1 MPTLDKAQ
9 QSIVDTLDRG
19 LFVEAGA
26 GSGKTFT
33 LVQRLV
39 HALTPDP
46 ETGRAYLDDLDQ
58 VLIITFTNKA
68 ASEIRE
74 RVREEFVSRG
84 MHQAAFEVDRAWIS
98 TIHGMC
104 ERILRESALE
114 AGIDPSFEVVQGH
127 EQSYLLSRAASDV
140 ASVTRSDPEFAELY
154 RLYGSAMNAAS
165 EEGVAEESKSG
176 SNNTPSALEMAL
188 AIAELAASSPE
199 GFSGIRFPG
208 EAPSLRYLV
217 TQCSLAL
224 QDLLAVWRPNKG
236 TAGYK
241 KMPLV
246 TQLAEELALL
256 ADMPEVKKEGL
267 IDFCERFLEADLKA
281 GSFSKDA
288 KALFYIFRGQL
299 GDALIQVAY
308 EPLRQQED
316 NLLKLAQLIGG
327 RYNHLKVERGVV
339 DNNDL
344 LSLTLRAL
352 ESNPVIAK
360 RYANRFRLVMVDE
373 SQDTDPQQ
381 LKIVRLL
388 AGGDDHI
395 CYVGDG
401 QQSIYGFRGAD
412 VEEYRRVRDR
422 SLDRLVRM
430 NHNYRSHDDI
440 LRFVKHSLGD
450 SGVLEGFMDLEAFD
464 ERKDGYPPA
473 EEPRVVIEHTANYG
487 AKKSLAIKSVA
498 DQIANRFQILHKQGV
513 SVGSMALLLRG
524 LNNVDIYIKSLRE
537 HGLEALVT
545 AGSSFARSLE
555 VHVIQALLWTLAN
568 PRDSYR
574 GTLPLLQSPMFDL
587 SDEDLLFLSKGGR
600 AKGFADALLTP
611 APDIERV
618 LGRTPSPRLMNAIAV
633 LQKARETMA
642 SKPVSQTVR
651 DVCEQSG
658 WLARLGHEGPQG
670 LARQA
675 NLLECV
681 RCIDEI
687 IDKRGLG
694 YSRAPKVFSDW
705 LSVAKKGPST
715 LSTENADAVQIMTI
729 HASKGLEFP
738 VVAIAEAFDDS
749 SGDKRKRLLACSS
762 QGIHSLALSYDPKTL
777 SKLTGLD
784 EGIISKAKSW
794 AEDDLAKVGYEK
806 DQIKTGLDW
815 RLSLEEIKEDRDRQE
830 AARLLYVALTRA
842 REALVIGINTDI
854 HKSGI
859 SPQLAAYYLSSLVG
873 EVPKELGVT
882 RFDYGGQEEGV
893 IETVVIEKKD
903 AEDESEIEEVPAAQR
918 FAMYEA
924 PKLAAPLR
932 RWKSSDDIHSYTSDR
947 HQAEALEALAAED
960 DVQNMQ
966 ESYIPWAPPQSTG
979 EDPLR
984 FGDAFHELARIAAN
998 LRAKPSRQRILA
1010 VAKSRELNEQATD
1023 RLSLALNNWLASPLC
1038 NEAFSYPIVQGEAP
1052 FFSAEGNEE
1061 YLDSSEGKAGYLTGS
1076 IDLLCTDGSRDALV
1090 VDYKTGERTLSEH
1103 EARELHEMQARYY
1116 AHVLMK
1122 QGFERM
1128 EAAFVLVENVDSEG
1142 PLTVRFTFKGEPPK
1156 LGAITE
1162 PVKETS
1168 K

>member
-450 SGVLEGFMDLEAFD
+450 SGILEGFMDLEAFD

-633 LQKARETMA
+633 LQKARETTA

-859 SPQLAAYYLSSLVG
+859 SPKLTAYYLSSLVG

-903 AEDESEIEEVPAAQR
+903 AEDEPEIEEVPAAQR

-924 PKLAAPLR
+924 PKLATPLR

-947 HQAEALEALAAED
+947 HQAETLEALAAED

-966 ESYIPWAPPQSTG
+966 ESYTPWAPPQSTG

-1023 RLSLALNNWLASPLC
+1023 RLSLALDNWLASPLC
-1038 NEAFSYPIVQGEAP
+1038 KEAFGYPIVQGEAP

-1122 QGFERM
+1122 QGFERV

>member
-1 MPTLDKAQ
+1 MPTLDNAQ

-288 KALFYIFRGQL
+288 KALFYTFRGQL
-299 GDALIQVAY
+299 GDALMQVAY
-308 EPLRQQED
+308 EPLRQQEN

-450 SGVLEGFMDLEAFD
+450 SGILEGFMDLEAFD

-854 HKSGI
+854 HKCGI
-859 SPQLAAYYLSSLVG
+859 SPKLTAYYLSSLVG

-903 AEDESEIEEVPAAQR
+903 AEDEPEIEEVPAAQR

-924 PKLAAPLR
+924 PKLATPLR

-947 HQAEALEALAAED
+947 HQAETLEALAAED

-966 ESYIPWAPPQSTG
+966 ESYTPWAPPQSTG

-1023 RLSLALNNWLASPLC
+1023 RLSLALDNWLASPLC
-1038 NEAFSYPIVQGEAP
+1038 KEAFGYPIVQGEAP

-1122 QGFERM
+1122 QGFERV

>member
-1 MPTLDKAQ
+1 MPTLDNAQ

-267 IDFCERFLEADLKA
+267 IDFSERFLEADLKA

-288 KALFYIFRGQL
+288 KALFYTFRGQL
-299 GDALIQVAY
+299 GDALMQVAY
-308 EPLRQQED
+308 EPLRQQEN

-450 SGVLEGFMDLEAFD
+450 SGILEGFMDLEAFD

-473 EEPRVVIEHTANYG
+473 EEPRVVIEHTANYS

-854 HKSGI
+854 HKCGI
-859 SPQLAAYYLSSLVG
+859 SPKLTAYYLSSLVG

-903 AEDESEIEEVPAAQR
+903 AEDEPEIEEVPAAQR

-924 PKLAAPLR
+924 PKLATPLR

-947 HQAEALEALAAED
+947 HQAETLEALAAED

-966 ESYIPWAPPQSTG
+966 ESYTPWAPPQSTG

-1023 RLSLALNNWLASPLC
+1023 RLSLALDNWLASPLC
-1038 NEAFSYPIVQGEAP
+1038 KEAFGYPIVQGEAP

-1122 QGFERM
+1122 QGFERV

>member
-1 MPTLDKAQ
+1 MPTLDNAQ
-9 QSIVDTLDRG
+9 QSIVDTLGRG

-288 KALFYIFRGQL
+288 KALFYTFRGQL
-299 GDALIQVAY
+299 GDALMQVAY
-308 EPLRQQED
+308 EPLRQQEN

-450 SGVLEGFMDLEAFD
+450 SGILEGFMDLEAFD

-854 HKSGI
+854 HKCGI
-859 SPQLAAYYLSSLVG
+859 SPKLTAYYLSSLVG

-903 AEDESEIEEVPAAQR
+903 AEDEPEIEEVPAAQR

-924 PKLAAPLR
+924 PKLATPLR

-947 HQAEALEALAAED
+947 HQAETLEALAAED

-966 ESYIPWAPPQSTG
+966 ESYTPWAPPQSTG

-1023 RLSLALNNWLASPLC
+1023 RLSLALDNWLASPLC
-1038 NEAFSYPIVQGEAP
+1038 KEAFGYPIVQGEAP

-1122 QGFERM
+1122 QGFERV

>member
-1122 QGFERM
+1122 QGFERV

>member
-9 QSIVDTLDRG
+9 RSIVDTLDKG

-46 ETGRAYLDDLDQ
+46 ETGRAYLDNLDQ

-74 RVREEFVSRG
+74 RVREEFVARG

-104 ERILRESALE
+104 ERILRESSLE
-114 AGIDPSFEVVQGH
+114 AGIDPNFEVVQTH

-140 ASVTRSDPEFAELY
+140 ASATRSDSEFAELY
-154 RLYGSAMNAAS
+154 RLYGSAMNTAS
-165 EEGVAEESKSG
+165 EEGVADESRFGGNK
-176 SNNTPSALEMAL
+176 TPSALEMAL

-208 EAPSLRYLV
+208 EAPSPRYLV

-224 QDLLAVWRPNKG
+224 QDLLAVWKPKKG
-236 TAGYK
+236 SK
-241 KMPLV
+241 SIEKLPLMNR
-246 TQLAEELALL
+246 LADTLDLL
-256 ADMPEVKKEGL
+256 ADKATISPEDLFDVVKQFQDINLTGAHCKE
-267 IDFCERFLEADLKA
+267 EASVPFLL
-281 GSFSKDA
+281 
-288 KALFYIFRGQL
+288 FRGTL
-299 GDALIQVAY
+299 GDALMQAAY
-308 EPLRQQED
+308 EPLREQEE

-327 RYNHLKVERGVV
+327 RYNQLKVERGVV
-339 DNNDL
+339 DNSDL
-344 LSLTLRAL
+344 LSLALRAL
-352 ESNPVIAK
+352 EKNPVIAK

-412 VEEYRRVRDR
+412 VEEYRRVRDK

-440 LRFVKHSLGD
+440 LRFVKRSLGD
-450 SGVLEGFMDLEAFD
+450 SGILDGFMDLEAFD
-464 ERKDGYPPA
+464 EREDGYPPA
-473 EEPRVVIEHTANYG
+473 EEPRVVIEQTASYG
-487 AKKSLAIKSVA
+487 ANKSLAIKSVA

-513 SVGSMALLLRG
+513 PVGSMVLLLRG
-524 LNNVDIYIKSLRE
+524 LNDVDIYIKSLRE

-545 AGSSFARSLE
+545 AGSSFSRSLE

-642 SKPVSQTVR
+642 SKPVSQTVK

-681 RCIDEI
+681 RCINEI

-738 VVAIAEAFDDS
+738 VVAVAEAFDDS
-749 SGDKRKRLLACSS
+749 SDAKGKRLLSCSS

-784 EGIISKAKSW
+784 EGVISKAKNW
-794 AEDDLAKVGYEK
+794 AEGDLAKADYEK
-806 DQIKTGLDW
+806 DQVKTGLDW
-815 RLSLEEIKEDRDRQE
+815 RLNLEEIKKDADRQE

-842 REALVIGINTDI
+842 REALVIGINTNMN
-854 HKSGI
+854 KNGI
-859 SPQLAAYYLSSLVG
+859 TPKLAAYYLSSLVG

-893 IETVVIEKKD
+893 VETVVIEKKD
-903 AEDESEIEEVPAAQR
+903 TDDEPEIEEAPTAQR

-924 PKLAAPLR
+924 LKPAAPLR

-947 HQAEALEALAAED
+947 HQAETLEALAAED

-1023 RLSLALNNWLASPLC
+1023 RLSLALDNWLASPLC
-1038 NEAFSYPIVQGEAP
+1038 KEAFGYPIVQGEVP

-1122 QGFERM
+1122 QGFERV

>member
-327 RYNHLKVERGVV
+327 RYNHFKVERGVV

-450 SGVLEGFMDLEAFD
+450 SGILEGFMDLEAFD

-715 LSTENADAVQIMTI
+715 LSTENSDAVQIMTI

-859 SPQLAAYYLSSLVG
+859 SPKLTAYYLSSLVG

-903 AEDESEIEEVPAAQR
+903 AEDEPEIEEVPAAQR

-924 PKLAAPLR
+924 PKLATPLR

-947 HQAEALEALAAED
+947 HQAETLEALAAED

-966 ESYIPWAPPQSTG
+966 ESYTPWAPPQSTG

-1023 RLSLALNNWLASPLC
+1023 RLSLALDNWLASPLC
-1038 NEAFSYPIVQGEAP
+1038 KEAFGYPIVQGEAP

-1122 QGFERM
+1122 QGFERV

>member
-1 MPTLDKAQ
+1 M
-9 QSIVDTLDRG
+9 
-19 LFVEAGA
+19 
-26 GSGKTFT
+26 
-33 LVQRLV
+33 
-39 HALTPDP
+39 
-46 ETGRAYLDDLDQ
+46 
-58 VLIITFTNKA
+58 
-68 ASEIRE
+68 
-74 RVREEFVSRG
+74 
-84 MHQAAFEVDRAWIS
+84 
-98 TIHGMC
+98 
-104 ERILRESALE
+104 
-114 AGIDPSFEVVQGH
+114 
-127 EQSYLLSRAASDV
+127 
-140 ASVTRSDPEFAELY
+140 
-154 RLYGSAMNAAS
+154 
-165 EEGVAEESKSG
+165 
-176 SNNTPSALEMAL
+176 
-188 AIAELAASSPE
+188 
-199 GFSGIRFPG
+199 
-208 EAPSLRYLV
+208 
-217 TQCSLAL
+217 
-224 QDLLAVWRPNKG
+224 
-236 TAGYK
+236 
-241 KMPLV
+241 
-246 TQLAEELALL
+246 
-256 ADMPEVKKEGL
+256 
-267 IDFCERFLEADLKA
+267 
-281 GSFSKDA
+281 
-288 KALFYIFRGQL
+288 
-299 GDALIQVAY
+299 
-308 EPLRQQED
+308 
-316 NLLKLAQLIGG
+316 
-327 RYNHLKVERGVV
+327 
-339 DNNDL
+339 
-344 LSLTLRAL
+344 
-352 ESNPVIAK
+352 
-360 RYANRFRLVMVDE
+360 
-373 SQDTDPQQ
+373 
-381 LKIVRLL
+381 
-388 AGGDDHI
+388 
-395 CYVGDG
+395 
-401 QQSIYGFRGAD
+401 
-412 VEEYRRVRDR
+412 
-422 SLDRLVRM
+422 
-430 NHNYRSHDDI
+430 
-440 LRFVKHSLGD
+440 
-450 SGVLEGFMDLEAFD
+450 
-464 ERKDGYPPA
+464 
-473 EEPRVVIEHTANYG
+473 
-487 AKKSLAIKSVA
+487 
-498 DQIANRFQILHKQGV
+498 
-513 SVGSMALLLRG
+513 
-524 LNNVDIYIKSLRE
+524 
-537 HGLEALVT
+537 
-545 AGSSFARSLE
+545 
-555 VHVIQALLWTLAN
+555 
-568 PRDSYR
+568 
-574 GTLPLLQSPMFDL
+574 
-587 SDEDLLFLSKGGR
+587 
-600 AKGFADALLTP
+600 
-611 APDIERV
+611 
-618 LGRTPSPRLMNAIAV
+618 
-633 LQKARETMA
+633 
-642 SKPVSQTVR
+642 SQTVR

-715 LSTENADAVQIMTI
+715 LSTENSDAVQIMTI

-859 SPQLAAYYLSSLVG
+859 SPKLTAYYLSSLVG

-903 AEDESEIEEVPAAQR
+903 AEDEPEIEEVPAAQR

-924 PKLAAPLR
+924 PKLATPLR

-947 HQAEALEALAAED
+947 HQAETLEALAAED

-966 ESYIPWAPPQSTG
+966 ESYTPWAPPQSTG

-1023 RLSLALNNWLASPLC
+1023 RLSLALDNWLASPLC
-1038 NEAFSYPIVQGEAP
+1038 KEAFGYPIVQGEAP

-1122 QGFERM
+1122 QGFERV

>member
-1 MPTLDKAQ
+1 MPTLDNAQ

-267 IDFCERFLEADLKA
+267 IDFSERFLEADLKA

-288 KALFYIFRGQL
+288 KALFYTFRGQL
-299 GDALIQVAY
+299 GDALMQVAY
-308 EPLRQQED
+308 EPLRQQEN

-450 SGVLEGFMDLEAFD
+450 SGILEGFMDLEAFD

-854 HKSGI
+854 HKCGI
-859 SPQLAAYYLSSLVG
+859 SPKLTAYYLSSLVG

-903 AEDESEIEEVPAAQR
+903 AEDEPEIEEVPAAQR

-924 PKLAAPLR
+924 PKLATPLR

-947 HQAEALEALAAED
+947 HQAETLEALAAED

-966 ESYIPWAPPQSTG
+966 ESYTPWAPPQSTG

-1023 RLSLALNNWLASPLC
+1023 RLSLALDNWLASPLC
-1038 NEAFSYPIVQGEAP
+1038 KEAFGYPIVQGEAP

-1122 QGFERM
+1122 QGFERV

-1142 PLTVRFTFKGEPPK
+1142 PLTVRFTFEGEPPK

>member
-1 MPTLDKAQ
+1 MPTLDNAQ

-267 IDFCERFLEADLKA
+267 IDFSERFLEADLKA

-288 KALFYIFRGQL
+288 KALFYTFRGQL
-299 GDALIQVAY
+299 GDALMQVAY
-308 EPLRQQED
+308 EPLRQQEN

-450 SGVLEGFMDLEAFD
+450 SGILEGFMDLEAFD

-854 HKSGI
+854 HKCGI
-859 SPQLAAYYLSSLVG
+859 SPKLTAYYLSSLVG

-903 AEDESEIEEVPAAQR
+903 AEDEPEIEEVPAAQR

-924 PKLAAPLR
+924 PKLATPLR

-947 HQAEALEALAAED
+947 HQAETLEALAAED

-966 ESYIPWAPPQSTG
+966 ESYTPWAPPQSTG

-1023 RLSLALNNWLASPLC
+1023 RLSLALDNWLASPLC
-1038 NEAFSYPIVQGEAP
+1038 KEAFGYPIVRGEAP

-1122 QGFERM
+1122 QGFERV

>member
-1 MPTLDKAQ
+1 MPTLDNAQ

-267 IDFCERFLEADLKA
+267 IDFSERFLEADLKA

-288 KALFYIFRGQL
+288 KALFYTFRGQL
-299 GDALIQVAY
+299 GDALMQVAY
-308 EPLRQQED
+308 EPLRQQEN

-450 SGVLEGFMDLEAFD
+450 SGILEGFMDLEAFD

-854 HKSGI
+854 HKCGI
-859 SPQLAAYYLSSLVG
+859 SPKLTAYYLSSLVG

-903 AEDESEIEEVPAAQR
+903 AEDEPEIEEVPAAQR

-924 PKLAAPLR
+924 PKLATPLR

-947 HQAEALEALAAED
+947 HQAETLEALAAED

-966 ESYIPWAPPQSTG
+966 ESYTPWAPPQSTG

-1023 RLSLALNNWLASPLC
+1023 RLSLALDNWLASPLC
-1038 NEAFSYPIVQGEAP
+1038 KEAFGYPIVQGEAP

-1122 QGFERM
+1122 QGFERV

>member
-288 KALFYIFRGQL
+288 KALFYTFRGQL
-299 GDALIQVAY
+299 GDALMQVAY
-308 EPLRQQED
+308 EPLRQQEN

-450 SGVLEGFMDLEAFD
+450 SGILEGFMDLEAFD

-854 HKSGI
+854 HKCGI
-859 SPQLAAYYLSSLVG
+859 SPKLTAYYLSSLVG

-903 AEDESEIEEVPAAQR
+903 AEDEPEIEEVPAAQR

-924 PKLAAPLR
+924 PKLATPLR

-947 HQAEALEALAAED
+947 HQAETLEALAAED

-966 ESYIPWAPPQSTG
+966 ESYTPWAPPQSTG

-1023 RLSLALNNWLASPLC
+1023 RLSLALDNWLASPLC
-1038 NEAFSYPIVQGEAP
+1038 KEAFGYPIVQGEAP

-1122 QGFERM
+1122 QGFERV

>member
-450 SGVLEGFMDLEAFD
+450 SGILEGFMDLEAFD

-859 SPQLAAYYLSSLVG
+859 SPKLTAYYLSSLVG

-903 AEDESEIEEVPAAQR
+903 AEDEPEIEEVPAAQR

-924 PKLAAPLR
+924 PKLATPLR

-947 HQAEALEALAAED
+947 HQAETLEALAAED

-966 ESYIPWAPPQSTG
+966 ESYTPWAPPQSTG

-1023 RLSLALNNWLASPLC
+1023 RLSLALDNWLASPLC
-1038 NEAFSYPIVQGEAP
+1038 NEAFGYPIVQGEAP

-1122 QGFERM
+1122 QGFERV

>member
-1 MPTLDKAQ
+1 MPTLDNAQ

-267 IDFCERFLEADLKA
+267 IDFSERFLEADLKA

-288 KALFYIFRGQL
+288 KALFYTFRGQL
-299 GDALIQVAY
+299 GDALMQVAY
-308 EPLRQQED
+308 EPLRQQEN

-450 SGVLEGFMDLEAFD
+450 SGILEGFMDLEAFD

-642 SKPVSQTVR
+642 SKPVSQTAR

-854 HKSGI
+854 HKCGI
-859 SPQLAAYYLSSLVG
+859 SPKLTAYYLSSLVG

-903 AEDESEIEEVPAAQR
+903 AEDEPEIEEVPAAQR

-924 PKLAAPLR
+924 PKLATPLR

-947 HQAEALEALAAED
+947 HQAETLEALAAED

-966 ESYIPWAPPQSTG
+966 ESYTPWAPPQSTG

-1023 RLSLALNNWLASPLC
+1023 RLSLALDNWLASPLC
-1038 NEAFSYPIVQGEAP
+1038 KEAFGYPIVQGEAP

-1122 QGFERM
+1122 QGFERV

>member
-267 IDFCERFLEADLKA
+267 IDFSERFLEADLKA

-288 KALFYIFRGQL
+288 KALFYTFRGQL
-299 GDALIQVAY
+299 GDALMQVAY

-450 SGVLEGFMDLEAFD
+450 SGILEGFMDLEAFD

-854 HKSGI
+854 HKCGI
-859 SPQLAAYYLSSLVG
+859 SPKLTAYYLSSLVG

-903 AEDESEIEEVPAAQR
+903 AEDEPEIEEVPAAQR

-924 PKLAAPLR
+924 PKLATPLR

-947 HQAEALEALAAED
+947 HQAETLEALAAED

-966 ESYIPWAPPQSTG
+966 ESYTPWAPPQSTG

-1023 RLSLALNNWLASPLC
+1023 RLSLALDNWLASPLC
-1038 NEAFSYPIVQGEAP
+1038 KEAFGYPIVQGEAP

-1122 QGFERM
+1122 QGFERV

>member
-9 QSIVDTLDRG
+9 QSIVDTLGRG

-327 RYNHLKVERGVV
+327 RYNHFKVERGVV

-450 SGVLEGFMDLEAFD
+450 SGILEGFMDLEAFD

-784 EGIISKAKSW
+784 EVIISKAKSW

-859 SPQLAAYYLSSLVG
+859 SPKLTAYYLSSLVG

-903 AEDESEIEEVPAAQR
+903 AEDEPEIEEVPAAQR

-924 PKLAAPLR
+924 PKLATPLR

-947 HQAEALEALAAED
+947 HQAETLEALAAED

-966 ESYIPWAPPQSTG
+966 ESYTPWAPPQSTG

-1023 RLSLALNNWLASPLC
+1023 RLSLALDNWLASPLC
-1038 NEAFSYPIVQGEAP
+1038 KEAFGYPIVQGEAP

-1122 QGFERM
+1122 QGFERV

>member
-327 RYNHLKVERGVV
+327 RYNHFKVERGVV

-450 SGVLEGFMDLEAFD
+450 SGILEGFMDLEAFD

-859 SPQLAAYYLSSLVG
+859 SPKLTAYYLSSLVG

-903 AEDESEIEEVPAAQR
+903 AEDEPEIEEVPAAQR

-924 PKLAAPLR
+924 PKLATPLR

-947 HQAEALEALAAED
+947 HQAETLEALAAED

-966 ESYIPWAPPQSTG
+966 ESYTPWAPPQSTG

-1023 RLSLALNNWLASPLC
+1023 RLSLALDNWLASPLC
-1038 NEAFSYPIVQGEAP
+1038 KEAFGYPIVQGEAP

-1122 QGFERM
+1122 QGFERV

>member
-1 MPTLDKAQ
+1 MPTLDNAQ

-267 IDFCERFLEADLKA
+267 IDFSERFLEADLKA

-288 KALFYIFRGQL
+288 KALFYTFRGQL
-299 GDALIQVAY
+299 GDALMQVAY
-308 EPLRQQED
+308 EPLRQQEN

-450 SGVLEGFMDLEAFD
+450 SGILEGFMDLEAFD

-854 HKSGI
+854 HKCGI
-859 SPQLAAYYLSSLVG
+859 SPKLTAYYLSSLVG

-903 AEDESEIEEVPAAQR
+903 EEDEPEIEEVPAAQR

-924 PKLAAPLR
+924 PKLATPLR

-947 HQAEALEALAAED
+947 HQAETLEALAAED

-966 ESYIPWAPPQSTG
+966 ESCTPWAPPQSTG

-1023 RLSLALNNWLASPLC
+1023 RLSLALDNWLASPLC
-1038 NEAFSYPIVQGEAP
+1038 KEAFGYPIVQGEAP

-1122 QGFERM
+1122 QGFERV

>member
-450 SGVLEGFMDLEAFD
+450 SGILEGFMDLEAFD

-715 LSTENADAVQIMTI
+715 LSTENSDAVQIMTI

-859 SPQLAAYYLSSLVG
+859 SPKLTAYYLSSLVG

-903 AEDESEIEEVPAAQR
+903 AEDEPEIEEVPAAQR

-924 PKLAAPLR
+924 PKLATPLR

-947 HQAEALEALAAED
+947 HQAETLEALAAED

-966 ESYIPWAPPQSTG
+966 ESYTPWAPPQSTG

-1023 RLSLALNNWLASPLC
+1023 RLSLALDNWLASPLC
-1038 NEAFSYPIVQGEAP
+1038 KEAFGYPIVQGEAP

-1122 QGFERM
+1122 QGFERV

>member
-1 MPTLDKAQ
+1 MPTLDNAQ

-267 IDFCERFLEADLKA
+267 IDFSERFLEADLKA

-288 KALFYIFRGQL
+288 KALFYTFRGQL
-299 GDALIQVAY
+299 GDALMQVAY
-308 EPLRQQED
+308 EPLRQQEN

-450 SGVLEGFMDLEAFD
+450 SGILEGFMDLEAFD

-473 EEPRVVIEHTANYG
+473 EEPRVVIEHTAKYG

-854 HKSGI
+854 HKCGI
-859 SPQLAAYYLSSLVG
+859 SPKLTAYYLSSLVG

-882 RFDYGGQEEGV
+882 RFDYGGGGC
-893 IETVVIEKKD
+893 D
-903 AEDESEIEEVPAAQR
+903 
-918 FAMYEA
+918 
-924 PKLAAPLR
+924 
-932 RWKSSDDIHSYTSDR
+932 
-947 HQAEALEALAAED
+947 
-960 DVQNMQ
+960 
-966 ESYIPWAPPQSTG
+966 
-979 EDPLR
+979 
-984 FGDAFHELARIAAN
+984 
-998 LRAKPSRQRILA
+998 
-1010 VAKSRELNEQATD
+1010 
-1023 RLSLALNNWLASPLC
+1023 
-1038 NEAFSYPIVQGEAP
+1038 
-1052 FFSAEGNEE
+1052 
-1061 YLDSSEGKAGYLTGS
+1061 
-1076 IDLLCTDGSRDALV
+1076 
-1090 VDYKTGERTLSEH
+1090 
-1103 EARELHEMQARYY
+1103 
-1116 AHVLMK
+1116 
-1122 QGFERM
+1122 
-1128 EAAFVLVENVDSEG
+1128 
-1142 PLTVRFTFKGEPPK
+1142 
-1156 LGAITE
+1156 
-1162 PVKETS
+1162 
-1168 K
+1168 

>member
-450 SGVLEGFMDLEAFD
+450 SGILEGFMDLEAFD

-859 SPQLAAYYLSSLVG
+859 SPKLTAYYLSSLVG

-903 AEDESEIEEVPAAQR
+903 AEDEPEIEEVPAAQR

-924 PKLAAPLR
+924 PKLATPLR

-947 HQAEALEALAAED
+947 HQAEILEALAAEE

-966 ESYIPWAPPQSTG
+966 ESYTPWAPPQSTG

-1023 RLSLALNNWLASPLC
+1023 RLSLALDNWLASPLC
-1038 NEAFSYPIVQGEAP
+1038 KEAFGYPIVQGEAP

-1122 QGFERM
+1122 QGFERV

>member
-450 SGVLEGFMDLEAFD
+450 SGILEGFMDLEAFD

-854 HKSGI
+854 HKCGI
-859 SPQLAAYYLSSLVG
+859 SPKLTAYYLSSLVG

-903 AEDESEIEEVPAAQR
+903 AEDEPEIEEVPAAQR

-924 PKLAAPLR
+924 PKLATPLR

-947 HQAEALEALAAED
+947 HQAETLEALAAED

-966 ESYIPWAPPQSTG
+966 ESYTPWAPPQSTG

-1023 RLSLALNNWLASPLC
+1023 RLSLALDNWLASPLC
-1038 NEAFSYPIVQGEAP
+1038 KEAFGYPIVQGEAP

-1122 QGFERM
+1122 QGFERV

>member
-1 MPTLDKAQ
+1 MPTLDNAQ

-267 IDFCERFLEADLKA
+267 IDFSERFLEADLKA

-288 KALFYIFRGQL
+288 KALFYTFRGQL
-299 GDALIQVAY
+299 GDALMQVAY
-308 EPLRQQED
+308 EPLRQQEN

-450 SGVLEGFMDLEAFD
+450 SGILEGFMDLEAFD

-473 EEPRVVIEHTANYG
+473 EEPRVVIEHTAKYG

-854 HKSGI
+854 HKCGI
-859 SPQLAAYYLSSLVG
+859 SPKLTAYYLSSLVG

-903 AEDESEIEEVPAAQR
+903 AEDEPEIEEVPAAQR

-924 PKLAAPLR
+924 PKLATPLR

-947 HQAEALEALAAED
+947 HQAETLEALAAED

-966 ESYIPWAPPQSTG
+966 ESYTPWAPPQSTG

-1023 RLSLALNNWLASPLC
+1023 RLSLALDNWLASPLC
-1038 NEAFSYPIVQGEAP
+1038 KEAFGYPIVQGEAP

-1122 QGFERM
+1122 QGFERV